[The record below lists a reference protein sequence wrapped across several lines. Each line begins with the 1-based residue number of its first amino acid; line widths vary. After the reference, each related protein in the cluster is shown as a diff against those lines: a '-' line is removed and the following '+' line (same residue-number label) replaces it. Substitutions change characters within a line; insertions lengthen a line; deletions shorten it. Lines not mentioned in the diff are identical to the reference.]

1 MFIHRLNFIGI
12 WGEDTFL
19 YKSTHLPK
27 GSSFLNSASVLLI
40 TFRKISTGKLLYL
53 SLTFMLTRR
62 EVLAQ
67 LKRIG
72 IEAPSLRKIYFQDF
86 EKYME
91 INYGL
96 KIGQEKKI
104 RVKNRDGPKLD

>member
-1 MFIHRLNFIGI
+1 
-12 WGEDTFL
+12 
-19 YKSTHLPK
+19 
-27 GSSFLNSASVLLI
+27 
-40 TFRKISTGKLLYL
+40 
-53 SLTFMLTRR
+53 MLTRR

-72 IEAPSLRKIYFQDF
+72 VKDPSLRKIYLQDF

-104 RVKNRDGPKLD
+104 GLENKDGPKLD

>member
-1 MFIHRLNFIGI
+1 M
-12 WGEDTFL
+12 
-19 YKSTHLPK
+19 
-27 GSSFLNSASVLLI
+27 
-40 TFRKISTGKLLYL
+40 FRKISTGKILHL

-72 IEAPSLRKIYFQDF
+72 VKDPSLRKIYLQDF

-91 INYGL
+91 MNYGL
-96 KIGQEKKI
+96 KIGQEGKI
-104 RVKNRDGPKLD
+104 RLKNKDEPKLV

>member
-1 MFIHRLNFIGI
+1 
-12 WGEDTFL
+12 
-19 YKSTHLPK
+19 
-27 GSSFLNSASVLLI
+27 LLI
-40 TFRKISTGKLLYL
+40 PFREISTGKITPL

-72 IEAPSLRKIYFQDF
+72 VKDPSLRKIYLLDF

-91 INYGL
+91 MNYGL
-96 KIGQEKKI
+96 KIRQKGKI
-104 RVKNRDGPKLD
+104 RLKNKNEPKSD